1 MRRSVVLLAAAAA
14 VLFPACRAAAAD
26 LELQQ
31 FAQKAPPSGSLLVA
45 TEKLGDP
52 AFAKSVILI
61 VDSDDQGTVGLMI
74 NRQTTVPI
82 SRIFKRKRAG
92 SDPVYIGGP
101 VELRSVQALL
111 RSSVRVSDATRVVG
125 SVYDTADRDAIE
137 KGIDSRAGPSKF
149 RLYLGYAGWGP
160 GQLQHEISL
169 GAWSMMAAS
178 AAIVFDSHPDS
189 LWTRLNARL
198 HMQIVK
204 NVRHKT
210 SEISM
215 VR

>member
-1 MRRSVVLLAAAAA
+1 MRRSLVLLAATAA
-14 VLFPACRAAAAD
+14 VLFPACRAAAAAD

-31 FAQKAPPSGSLLVA
+31 FAQKSPPAGRLLVA

-52 AFAKSVILI
+52 AFAQSVILI

-74 NRQTTVPI
+74 NRRTTVPI

-125 SVYDTADRDAIE
+125 GV
-137 KGIDSRAGPSKF
+137 
-149 RLYLGYAGWGP
+149 
-160 GQLQHEISL
+160 
-169 GAWSMMAAS
+169 
-178 AAIVFDSHPDS
+178 
-189 LWTRLNARL
+189 
-198 HMQIVK
+198 
-204 NVRHKT
+204 
-210 SEISM
+210 
-215 VR
+215 